1 MSEITIYG
9 IKNCDTMKKAMKY
22 CDAKGISYT
31 FHDYKKQPPIESI
44 LMEAIAQHGWEKVI
58 NKRGTTWRKLDDD
71 VKNNVS
77 NENAVALAMENPS
90 MIKRPLLV
98 KGASI
103 TLGFSPDIYDALLG

>member
-71 VKNNVS
+71 VKNNDDDVKNIGAKS
-77 NENAVALAMENPS
+77 SAQENMSIFPTALIQFHA
-90 MIKRPLLV
+90 
-98 KGASI
+98 
-103 TLGFSPDIYDALLG
+103 Y